1 MSIEAEFDEIA
12 KKVSTL
18 LTAMPPGEAE
28 SMLLFLTAQIARN
41 LNHINLAALEL
52 LKPVPVPP
60 ELVAEANRTFNEK
73 EVMEEVHEV
82 RSGRGFKLEDFLPEL
97 EKLADES
104 GNSPRI

>member
-1 MSIEAEFDEIA
+1 MSVEEELQALA

-18 LTAMPPGEAE
+18 LGSISPQDAE